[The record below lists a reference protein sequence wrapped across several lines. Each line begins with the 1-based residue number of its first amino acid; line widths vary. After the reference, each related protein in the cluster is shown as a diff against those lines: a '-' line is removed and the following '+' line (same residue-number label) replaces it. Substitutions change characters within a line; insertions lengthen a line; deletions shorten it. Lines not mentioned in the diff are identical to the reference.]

1 LIIMRRVAV
10 ITGAGRGIGRATAER
25 LARGG
30 WDVAGVARSAEQLA
44 ELNRVVEHHGGRCL
58 TAAIDVTRPTELERF
73 ARRVADELGR
83 IDLWVNNAGAA
94 PLAPIAELDIGTF
107 DAMTAVNV
115 NAVFY
120 GCRAVWPIMQ
130 RQGGGVIV
138 NISSMASVDPFPGFA
153 AYGASKAWVNLFT
166 KAAADEGRPDGI
178 RVFAV
183 APGAV
188 ETPLLRETFPDIP
201 IEQTMDPDVVA
212 GTIELLADA
221 RAAPASGSVL
231 FVRASGVAANR

>member
-1 LIIMRRVAV
+1 MARVAV

-25 LARGG
+25 LARAG
-30 WDVAGVARSAEQLA
+30 WDIAGVARSADPLA
-44 ELNRVVEHHGGRCL
+44 DMKRTVELSGARCR
-58 TAAIDVTRPTELERF
+58 TAVLDVTRPVDVEEF
-73 ARRVADELGR
+73 ARRVATELGR

-94 PLAPIAELDIGTF
+94 PLAPIAKLDPQTF
-107 DAMTAVNV
+107 DAMMAVNV

-138 NISSMASVDPFPGFA
+138 NISSIASVDPFPGFA

-201 IEQTMDPDVVA
+201 TEQTMDPDVVA

-221 RAAPASGSVL
+221 RAAPTSGSVL
-231 FVRASGVAANR
+231 FVRA

>member
-1 LIIMRRVAV
+1 MDPLRVAV
-10 ITGAGRGIGRATAER
+10 ITGAGRGIGRAIAER
-25 LARGG
+25 LARAK
-30 WDVAGVARSAEQLA
+30 WDIAGVARSPDQLG
-44 ELNRVVEHHGGRCL
+44 ELKRAVERSGARCI
-58 TAAIDVTRPTELERF
+58 TSTIDVTRSVDVEDF
-73 ARRVADELGR
+73 ARRVAIELGR

-94 PLAPIAELDIGTF
+94 PLAPIAEMDIAAF

-120 GCRAVWPIMQ
+120 GCRAAWPIMQ

-138 NISSMASVDPFPGFA
+138 NISSVASVDPFPGFA

-178 RVFAV
+178 RVYAV

-188 ETPLLRETFPDIP
+188 ETPLLRGTFPDIP
-201 IEQTMDPDVVA
+201 ADQTLDPDAVA
-212 GTIELLADA
+212 GTIELLTDP
-221 RAAPASGSVL
+221 RAAQASGSVV
-231 FVRASGVAANR
+231 FVRK